1 MIISFNKEKLVEP
14 LKNIVGVSEKKQTM
28 PILGNVLLRSLGG
41 GRTLVVAS
49 DLEVEISADIQL
61 EDDVELNHTIP
72 AKKLLDILK
81 SLPGSGD
88 VSMDFSD
95 SKVTVRSGKSRFTLA
110 TLDGQDFPY
119 SEIQESTTTPIEINT
134 LEEIINQTSFS
145 MAVQDARHFL
155 NGLFVEMSPDK
166 ITAVATDGHRLAL
179 CTSAI
184 TKGPSES
191 INCII
196 PRKCITELRKILA
209 GVDRSKMKIAEVS
222 VSNKEILLKIDN
234 FLVKSKLIEGNYP
247 DYNKVFPESLPHK
260 LNTDKNEFKAGLQRM
275 AILSNDQFKGVK
287 LSLDST
293 SLKLTTNNPSQE
305 EGEDSISCQYDG
317 DNFDVGF
324 NLTYLLEVIDAV
336 KSDNLEIQLNN
347 SDSGCLIT
355 SNNSGTS
362 SKYIIMPMR
371 V

>member
-1 MIISFNKEKLVEP
+1 MIISFDKEKLIEP
-14 LKNIVGVSEKKQTM
+14 LKNIVGVAEKKQTM
-28 PILGNVLLRSLGG
+28 PILGNVLLRSLEG
-41 GRTLVVAS
+41 GRILVVAS
-49 DLEVEISADIQL
+49 DLEVEISADIDL
-61 EDDVELNHTIP
+61 DESVELNQTIP
-72 AKKLLDILK
+72 AKKLLDILR
-81 SLPGSGD
+81 SLPGSSA
-88 VSMDFSD
+88 VTMDFTD
-95 SKVTVRSGKSRFTLA
+95 SKVTVKSGKSRFTLA

-119 SEIQESTTTPIEINT
+119 TETEVLTTTQVEIST

-155 NGLFVEMSPDK
+155 NGLFVEMTPEK

-179 CTSAI
+179 CSSTI
-184 TKGPSES
+184 TKGPSEP
-191 INCII
+191 INCIV
-196 PRKCITELRKILA
+196 PRKCITELKKILT
-209 GVDRSKMKIAEVS
+209 GVDRSKLNFVEVS
-222 VSNKEILLKIDN
+222 VSSKEILLKIDN

-247 DYNKVFPESLPHK
+247 DYNKVFPDSLPHK

-275 AILSNDQFKGVK
+275 AILSNDQYKGVK

-293 SLKLTTNNPSQE
+293 SMKLTTNNPSQE
-305 EGEDSISCQYDG
+305 EGEDSISCQYNG

-324 NLTYLLEVIDAV
+324 NLTYLLEVIDVV

-355 SNNSGTS
+355 SNTSATS